1 MDNCSQVLT
10 SLTEI
15 LKHIQEVQDDVS
27 KLSKDSML
35 VISKMISA
43 SKLEFS
49 AEDLS
54 ALQHQDI
61 LSQQLSAASDA
72 IIMINQYLEKYV
84 YTINE
89 DSNLMASGFIGL
101 NAKLKQALEKAKDR
115 KDAFSG
121 HAFENKEEEIEFF

>member
-1 MDNCSQVLT
+1 MDNCSQVLA

-35 VISKMISA
+35 VISKLISE

-72 IIMINQYLEKYV
+72 IIMINKYLEKYV
-84 YTINE
+84 YTITE
-89 DSNLMASGFIGL
+89 DSNLMASGFVGL
-101 NAKLKQALEKAKDR
+101 NEKLKQALEKAKDR

-121 HAFENKEEEIEFF
+121 QAFDNKEEEIEFF

>member
-1 MDNCSQVLT
+1 MDNCSQVLA

-35 VISKMISA
+35 VISKLISE

-72 IIMINQYLEKYV
+72 IIMINKYLEKYV
-84 YTINE
+84 YTITE
-89 DSNLMASGFIGL
+89 DSNLMASGFAGL
-101 NAKLKQALEKAKDR
+101 NEKLKQALEKAKDR

-121 HAFENKEEEIEFF
+121 QAFENKEEEIEFF